1 MKVLKTANFYCEIC
15 TKRLHKKATYASVA
29 RNLLKHL
36 HSMLQIGKIQHVMCV
51 NYYPIGWLSIRYLLQ
66 QIPENMEEKMEK
78 EKKATKAAETKKKAA
93 AITEE
98 VKKEVKKAVKETK
111 KTAEKAV
118 AAVEKTAAKTRAK
131 KKVVTEE
138 VILEYRG
145 MQVNVEALL
154 ADAKADWI
162 ANGHKE
168 KDYVSCKLYL
178 KPEDRRAYYVI
189 NDIDEGNVPC

>member
-1 MKVLKTANFYCEIC
+1 
-15 TKRLHKKATYASVA
+15 
-29 RNLLKHL
+29 
-36 HSMLQIGKIQHVMCV
+36 
-51 NYYPIGWLSIRYLLQ
+51 
-66 QIPENMEEKMEK
+66 MEK
-78 EKKATKAAETKKKAA
+78 EKKTTKAAEKATETKKKAA
-93 AITEE
+93 VIKEE

-118 AAVEKTAAKTRAK
+118 AAVEKTATAAKTRTK
-131 KKVVTEE
+131 KKAVTEE
-138 VILEYRG
+138 VILQYRG

-189 NDIDEGNVPC
+189 NEIDEGNVPC

>member
-1 MKVLKTANFYCEIC
+1 
-15 TKRLHKKATYASVA
+15 
-29 RNLLKHL
+29 
-36 HSMLQIGKIQHVMCV
+36 
-51 NYYPIGWLSIRYLLQ
+51 
-66 QIPENMEEKMEK
+66 MEK

-154 ADAKADWI
+154 ADAKADWL
-162 ANGHKE
+162 ARGNKE
-168 KDYVSCKLYL
+168 KDYVSCRLYL

>member
-1 MKVLKTANFYCEIC
+1 MFTDGTAENSVERRFAEEAYSAYDDTVKIV
-15 TKRLHKKATYASVA
+15 RL
-29 RNLLKHL
+29 
-36 HSMLQIGKIQHVMCV
+36 
-51 NYYPIGWLSIRYLLQ
+51 YLRQ
-66 QIPENMEEKMEK
+66 WP
-78 EKKATKAAETKKKAA
+78 
-93 AITEE
+93 
-98 VKKEVKKAVKETK
+98 ETK

-118 AAVEKTAAKTRAK
+118 AAVEKTATAAKSRTK
-131 KKVVTEE
+131 KKAGNEE
-138 VILEYRG
+138 GILEYRG

-189 NDIDEGNVPC
+189 NDTDEGNVPC

>member
-1 MKVLKTANFYCEIC
+1 
-15 TKRLHKKATYASVA
+15 
-29 RNLLKHL
+29 
-36 HSMLQIGKIQHVMCV
+36 
-51 NYYPIGWLSIRYLLQ
+51 
-66 QIPENMEEKMEK
+66 MEK
-78 EKKATKAAETKKKAA
+78 EKKNTKAAETKKKAA

-118 AAVEKTAAKTRAK
+118 VAVEKTAAKTRTRK
-131 KKVVTEE
+131 KVTEE
-138 VILEYRG
+138 VILQYRG

-162 ANGHKE
+162 AAGHKE
-168 KDYVSCKLYL
+168 KDYISCRLYL

-189 NDIDEGNVPC
+189 NDTYEGNVPC

>member
-1 MKVLKTANFYCEIC
+1 
-15 TKRLHKKATYASVA
+15 
-29 RNLLKHL
+29 
-36 HSMLQIGKIQHVMCV
+36 
-51 NYYPIGWLSIRYLLQ
+51 
-66 QIPENMEEKMEK
+66 MEK
-78 EKKATKAAETKKKAA
+78 EKKTTKATEKAVETKKKAA
-93 AITEE
+93 TIKEE

-118 AAVEKTAAKTRAK
+118 AAVEKTAAKTRTK
-131 KKVVTEE
+131 KKAALEE

-178 KPEDRRAYYVI
+178 KPEDSAAYYVI
-189 NDIDEGNVPC
+189 NDEHMGKVEY

>member
-1 MKVLKTANFYCEIC
+1 
-15 TKRLHKKATYASVA
+15 
-29 RNLLKHL
+29 
-36 HSMLQIGKIQHVMCV
+36 
-51 NYYPIGWLSIRYLLQ
+51 
-66 QIPENMEEKMEK
+66 MEK
-78 EKKATKAAETKKKAA
+78 EKKAKKTSEKAATIK
-93 AITEE
+93 EE

-111 KTAEKAV
+111 KAAEKTV
-118 AAVEKTAAKTRAK
+118 AAVEKTAAAAKTRTRK
-131 KKVVTEE
+131 KTVNEE
-138 VILEYRG
+138 VILQYRG

-189 NDIDEGNVPC
+189 NDTDEGNVPC

>member
-1 MKVLKTANFYCEIC
+1 M
-15 TKRLHKKATYASVA
+15 
-29 RNLLKHL
+29 
-36 HSMLQIGKIQHVMCV
+36 
-51 NYYPIGWLSIRYLLQ
+51 
-66 QIPENMEEKMEK
+66 EN
-78 EKKATKAAETKKKAA
+78 EKKTTKAAEKAAETKKKAA
-93 AITEE
+93 TIKEE

-118 AAVEKTAAKTRAK
+118 AAVEKTAAKTRTRK
-131 KKVVTEE
+131 KAATEE
-138 VILEYRG
+138 VILQYRG
-145 MQVNVEALL
+145 MQVSVETLL

-189 NDIDEGNVPC
+189 NDTYEGNVPC

>member
-1 MKVLKTANFYCEIC
+1 
-15 TKRLHKKATYASVA
+15 
-29 RNLLKHL
+29 
-36 HSMLQIGKIQHVMCV
+36 
-51 NYYPIGWLSIRYLLQ
+51 
-66 QIPENMEEKMEK
+66 MEK
-78 EKKATKAAETKKKAA
+78 EKKTTKAAEKAVETKKKAA
-93 AITEE
+93 TIKEE

-118 AAVEKTAAKTRAK
+118 AAVEKTAAKTRTK
-131 KKVVTEE
+131 KKAALEE

-145 MQVNVEALL
+145 MQVNVETLL